1 MSNDDRSEI
10 RTYFKITDL
19 TRWLGISTFEILIN
33 LISFLIFTIF
43 LVFTVD
49 GNVGSSFFMTPIIPN
64 NETRDS
70 YHHYPQKA
78 LPTIDY
84 TKLFAVLFCA
94 DILNSY
100 FCFIVILRL
109 YLANL
114 RNQAI
119 HRLFWSTSLILLTAL
134 FKYLLC
140 LKLAGGAL
148 EYTEVFSP
156 IFVLLQLFAL
166 RACQIKN

>member
-43 LVFTVD
+43 LVFAVD
-49 GNVGSSFFMTPIIPN
+49 GNVGSSFFMIPN
-64 NETRDS
+64 IINNNTRD
-70 YHHYPQKA
+70 HYL

-84 TKLFAVLFCA
+84 NKLFAVLFCA

-119 HRLFWSTSLILLTAL
+119 HRLFWSSSLILLTSL

-140 LKLAGGAL
+140 LKLSGGTL

>member
-43 LVFTVD
+43 LVFVVD
-49 GNVGSSFFMTPIIPN
+49 GNDESFFMTSNIFCN
-64 NETRDS
+64 DTRDS
-70 YHHYPQKA
+70 YHPYPP
-78 LPTIDY
+78 PTIDY

-119 HRLFWSTSLILLTAL
+119 HRLFWSSSLILLTGL

>member
-43 LVFTVD
+43 LVFAVE
-49 GNVGSSFFMTPIIPN
+49 GNVGASFFMTTNIFN
-64 NETRDS
+64 NETRDN
-70 YHHYPQKA
+70 YHHYPPKI
-78 LPTIDY
+78 PTIDY
-84 TKLFAVLFCA
+84 NKLFAVLFCA

-119 HRLFWSTSLILLTAL
+119 HRLFWSSSLILLTSL